1 MFHLQDSYERAETS
15 HSVLAPPNN
24 DPMSP
29 ITEEVGPEFPSTF
42 KRSSETENSKEDIQG
57 EGITAA
63 KNDTR
68 DGDVHSN
75 PQGNHNEVN
84 LTSNEDEEV
93 ACNESVHKSNT
104 NSLSSLSPKTEGE
117 VASLKKTE
125 VQQECA
131 SDENSAL
138 ETQPASDDI
147 CNCEANSAES
157 ANRNHVTSSNEHF
170 SEICDGLCP
179 VNEDVHG
186 LDEPMINSVEN
197 GKGSPKEEQIIH
209 SENTQNGEVTS
220 KESCIPELINCS
232 NFTGSSQHGSGLL
245 VDGNGLETAYDRN
258 SLNESGNIVNVHCEK
273 CPA

>member
-1 MFHLQDSYERAETS
+1 MFHLQDFYERAQTS

-29 ITEEVGPEFPSTF
+29 ITEEVAPEFPRTF

-57 EGITAA
+57 DDIAA
-63 KNDTR
+63 VKNDTR
-68 DGDVHSN
+68 DGDVHNN
-75 PQGNHNEVN
+75 PQGNQNEVN
-84 LTSNEDEEV
+84 LTSNEDED
-93 ACNESVHKSNT
+93 KSNT
-104 NSLSSLSPKTEGE
+104 NSLSSLLPKTEGE

-125 VQQECA
+125 VQQECT

-138 ETQPASDDI
+138 ETQPASDDT
-147 CNCEANSAES
+147 CNCEANSGES
-157 ANRNHVTSSNEHF
+157 SIRNPATSSNEHF

-179 VNEDVHG
+179 VNEDMHG
-186 LDEPMINSVEN
+186 LGEPMTNSVEN

-209 SENTQNGEVTS
+209 SDNTQNGGVTS

-232 NFTGSSQHGSGLL
+232 HFTGSSQHGSSLL
-245 VDGNGLETAYDRN
+245 VDENGLDTAYDRN
-258 SLNESGNIVNVHCEK
+258 SLNEGGNIVNVHCEK

>member
-1 MFHLQDSYERAETS
+1 MFHLQDFYERAQTS
-15 HSVLAPPNN
+15 PSVLAPPNN

-29 ITEEVGPEFPSTF
+29 ITEEVVPEFPSTF
-42 KRSSETENSKEDIQG
+42 QRSSETENSKDDIQG
-57 EGITAA
+57 EAI

-68 DGDVHSN
+68 DGDVHNN

-131 SDENSAL
+131 SDENNAL
-138 ETQPASDDI
+138 ETQPASDDT

-157 ANRNHVTSSNEHF
+157 ANHNPVTSCNEHF
-170 SEICDGLCP
+170 SEICDNVCP
-179 VNEDVHG
+179 VNEDMHD
-186 LDEPMINSVEN
+186 LDEPMINSVEI
-197 GKGSPKEEQIIH
+197 GKGSP
-209 SENTQNGEVTS
+209 TQNGGVTS
-220 KESCIPELINCS
+220 KESYVPELINCS

-245 VDGNGLETAYDRN
+245 VDENGLDTAYDRN
-258 SLNESGNIVNVHCEK
+258 SLNEGGNVMNVHCEK